1 MISMQNMKHRGL
13 RSLLSMVV
21 LLLLKNKCK
30 LKTISMF
37 KNMKL
42 VSKKQKN
49 DFLVKLEKEF
59 LRR

>member
-1 MISMQNMKHRGL
+1 MISMQNMKHKGM

-42 VSKKQKN
+42 VSKIKKN
-49 DFLVKLEKEF
+49 NFLVKLEKEF